1 MRSVGVAP
9 EMNLGIMQVIKEGPI
24 LVLKPSDKQG
34 EQGYQWPKKTLK
46 KKVSHTEYS
55 FRLKLFD
62 SPFGFSH

>member
-1 MRSVGVAP
+1 MLVVMRSVGVAP

-46 KKVSHTEYS
+46 KKSAIQS
-55 FRLKLFD
+55 IPSD
-62 SPFGFSH
+62 